1 MHGIQ
6 AYAQIP
12 SVQFTMN
19 ELTGLQFG
27 ILIASVNFFGCR
39 LDELMDYIP
48 DKFPTTGENLIID
61 DHGNRK
67 KK

>member
-1 MHGIQ
+1 
-6 AYAQIP
+6 
-12 SVQFTMN
+12 MN